1 MPRQV
6 ASVAIWLTVGVSLP
20 ISGSGLQYCGAS
32 RPQASEA
39 ICAGKKRAS
48 LRLIATWRVED
59 TTCRR
64 CEAAADKSAVHQFE
78 YQVVVFVFVES
89 DVTGDFYNTVAI
101 EAVIPSNYLIVL
113 IWLELEFSRR
123 RIRFKVSAQVSDP
136 QVRLGA
142 APGTQRTK

>member
-1 MPRQV
+1 MKQSGFKVV
-6 ASVAIWLTVGVSLP
+6 A
-20 ISGSGLQYCGAS
+20 
-32 RPQASEA
+32 
-39 ICAGKKRAS
+39 
-48 LRLIATWRVED
+48 
-59 TTCRR
+59 
-64 CEAAADKSAVHQFE
+64 
-78 YQVVVFVFVES
+78 FVIVES

-142 APGTQRTK
+142 APGRASSKTR

>member
-6 ASVAIWLTVGVSLP
+6 ASVAIWLKSADQRLEIAILQCLP
-20 ISGSGLQYCGAS
+20 SSGT
-32 RPQASEA
+32 EA
-39 ICAGKKRAS
+39 ICAGKERAS

-64 CEAAADKSAVHQFE
+64 CEAAADKSAEYQFE

-89 DVTGDFYNTVAI
+89 DFTGGFYNTVAI

-113 IWLELEFSRR
+113 IWLELELSRR
-123 RIRFKVSAQVSDP
+123 QIRFKVSAQVSDP

-142 APGTQRTK
+142 APGSTSSKTR

>member
-1 MPRQV
+1 MPRLV
-6 ASVAIWLTVGVSLP
+6 ASVAIWLKSADQRLEIAILQCLP
-20 ISGSGLQYCGAS
+20 YSGT
-32 RPQASEA
+32 EA
-39 ICAGKKRAS
+39 ICAGKERAS

-64 CEAAADKSAVHQFE
+64 CEAAADKSAEYQFE

-101 EAVIPSNYLIVL
+101 EAVTPSNLIVL

-142 APGTQRTK
+142 APGNTSSKTR